1 MMKDNARSGQRNAF
15 LINRAIIN
23 YLMASVLTMIISQLN
38 VTIDGIIVSNLVS
51 PDALSAINLFMPINI
66 VITCIYTCF
75 AMGATIRASKAIGR
89 RDRAAERGILSTA
102 VFSVVCAGL
111 LLAVLGTAFDD
122 SITAFVCRE
131 ERIALYFKPYMHT
144 MLLFSFITILQ
155 MLLVQ
160 IACIEG
166 YPKIGTVSCVI
177 SVSVNIVLDLLFVGV
192 FGFGITGSALATII
206 GYLIALVTVYYFLTK
221 KYNCFKI
228 RFSLSDIKKH
238 FWKNAVQ
245 GLPLMISNIIMMIMM
260 FLLNNIVQSNLG
272 ADGMFVLSVCINV
285 LSLGMMCSN
294 GFGSTAMAIGGNLYG
309 QRDFEGLRM
318 LLNRC
323 LSYMLIVTLTATI
336 LIEIFPGFLA
346 SIFGANSPE
355 LKSMTVRGIRIFI
368 VILVPFC
375 ITLTMLNVFQIVGHS
390 ALTPILALLFPVILI
405 PSMLIWVHCAGTE
418 SLWYAFPETG
428 IVLLL
433 VLVIV
438 TETIRLWKRPKRL
451 SFLTLVPIGNE
462 EIHLD
467 LSIQAT
473 IAEVGNSL
481 PEIRDFLNS
490 NVKDAE
496 FRGNVMLS
504 IEEMMYNI
512 AIHGDYRNKN
522 HFFDLRIMFYNNELM
537 VVLKDDG
544 KPFDPSTLTEDKK
557 NFGLKI
563 VTAFTPKLDYKF
575 MYGQNVTYMTWN
587 IKNQNR

>member
-323 LSYMLIVTLTATI
+323 LSYMLIVTITATI

-355 LKSMTVRGIRIFI
+355 LKLMTVRGIRIFI

-467 LSIQAT
+467 LSIQAS
-473 IAEVGNSL
+473 IISVGNSL
-481 PEIRDFLNS
+481 PEIRRFLNS

-496 FRGNVMLS
+496 LCGDVMLS
-504 IEEMMYNI
+504 TEEMMYNI
-512 AIHGDYRNKN
+512 AIHGDYSNED
-522 HFFDLRIMFYNNELM
+522 HFFDVRIMSNDNELT

>member
-1 MMKDNARSGQRNAF
+1 MSSKRNAF
-15 LINRAIIN
+15 LLNRAIGN
-23 YLMASVLTMIISQLN
+23 YLVASVLTMIISQLN
-38 VTIDGIIVSNLVS
+38 VTIDGIIVSNLIG

-66 VITCIYTCF
+66 VITCLYTCF

-89 RDRAAERGILSTA
+89 RDKEAERGILSTA
-102 VFSVVCAGL
+102 VFSVICAGL

-122 SITAFVCRE
+122 SITAFVCKEDRLA
-131 ERIALYFKPYMHT
+131 RYFEPYMLT
-144 MLLFSFITILQ
+144 MLLFAFITILQ

-160 IACIEG
+160 ISCIEG
-166 YPKIGTVSCVI
+166 YPKIATYSCVI
-177 SVSVNIVLDLLFVGV
+177 SVTFNIALDLIFVGV
-192 FGFGITGSALATII
+192 FGFGIIGSALATII
-206 GYLIALVTVYYFLTK
+206 GYLVALVTVYYFLTK

-238 FWKNAVQ
+238 FGKNAVQ

-260 FLLNNIVQSNLG
+260 FLLNSIVQSNLG

-309 QRDFEGLRM
+309 QRDFEGLGM

-323 LSYMLIVTLTATI
+323 LSYMLIVTITATI

-375 ITLTMLNVFQIVGHS
+375 ITLTMLNVFQIVGYS
-390 ALTPILALLFPVILI
+390 ALTPILALLFPIILI
-405 PSMLIWVHCAGTE
+405 PSMLVWIHCAGTE

-451 SFLTLVPIGNE
+451 SFITLVPTNNDGIY
-462 EIHLD
+462 LD
-467 LSIQAT
+467 MSIQAT

-522 HFFDLRIMFYNNELM
+522 HFFDLRIMLDNDELT

-563 VTAFTPKLDYKF
+563 ITAFAPKLDYKF
-575 MYGQNVTYMTWN
+575 MYGQNVTFMTWN
-587 IKNQNR
+587 INS

>member
-1 MMKDNARSGQRNAF
+1 MSSKRNTF
-15 LINRAIIN
+15 LLNRAIGN
-23 YLMASVLTMIISQLN
+23 YLVASVLTMIISQLN
-38 VTIDGIIVSNLVS
+38 VTIDGIIVSNLVG

-66 VITCIYTCF
+66 VITCLYTCF

-89 RDRAAERGILSTA
+89 RDKEAERGILSTA
-102 VFSVVCAGL
+102 VFSVICAGL

-122 SITAFVCRE
+122 SITAFVCKE
-131 ERIALYFKPYMHT
+131 ERLAHYFEPYMHT
-144 MLLFSFITILQ
+144 MLLFAFITILQ

-166 YPKIGTVSCVI
+166 YPKIATYSCVI
-177 SVSVNIVLDLLFVGV
+177 SVTVNIVLDLLFVGV
-192 FGFGITGSALATII
+192 FSLGIIGSALATII
-206 GYLIALVTVYYFLTK
+206 GYLIALVTVYFFLTK
-221 KYNCFKI
+221 KHNCFKI
-228 RFSLSDIKKH
+228 RFSISDIKKH
-238 FWKNAVQ
+238 FGKNAVQ

-260 FLLNNIVQSNLG
+260 FLLNSIVQSNLG

-355 LKSMTVRGIRIFI
+355 LKSMTIRGIRIFI
-368 VILVPFC
+368 VMLAPFC
-375 ITLTMLNVFQIVGHS
+375 ITLTMMNVFQIVGHS

-405 PSMLIWVHCAGTE
+405 PSMLIWVHCAGAK

-451 SFLTLVPIGNE
+451 SFLTLVPTDDEG
-462 EIHLD
+462 IHLD
-467 LSIQAT
+467 LSIYAS
-473 IAEVGNSL
+473 IASVGNSL
-481 PEIRDFLNS
+481 PEIRHFLNS

-512 AIHGDYRNKN
+512 AIHGDYRNEN
-522 HFFDLRIMFYNNELM
+522 HFFDLRIMFYNNELT

-557 NFGLKI
+557 NLGLKI

-575 MYGQNVTYMTWN
+575 MYGQNVTFMTWN
-587 IKNQNR
+587 INS